1 MIKSSRFLIVC
12 IMFAVS
18 CNNNMKTPLKNSII
32 YPKADKNPISFK
44 KFDDLR
50 IDNYYWLNERENPKV
65 IDYLERENDY
75 YEKMTAHTKDFQNE
89 LFKEIK
95 SKIKEEDESVPYFI
109 NGYWYVT
116 KYKKKQRLPLIY

>member
-1 MIKSSRFLIVC
+1 MIKSSRFLLVC

-32 YPKADKNPISFK
+32 SPKADKTPISFK

-75 YEKMTAHTKDFQNE
+75 YEKMTRTD
-89 LFKEIK
+89 
-95 SKIKEEDESVPYFI
+95 D
-109 NGYWYVT
+109 
-116 KYKKKQRLPLIY
+116 

>member
-1 MIKSSRFLIVC
+1 
-12 IMFAVS
+12 MFAVS

-95 SKIKEEDESVPYFI
+95 SKIKEED
-109 NGYWYVT
+109 
-116 KYKKKQRLPLIY
+116 